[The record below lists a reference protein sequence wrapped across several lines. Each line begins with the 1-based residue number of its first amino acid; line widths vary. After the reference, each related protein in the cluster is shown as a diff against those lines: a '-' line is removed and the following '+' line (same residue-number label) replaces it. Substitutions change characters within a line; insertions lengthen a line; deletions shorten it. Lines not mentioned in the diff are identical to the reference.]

1 MMERKVIYEGRASI
15 AKYYIGVITYS
26 FFFASV
32 SATGNA
38 VRISRQKNKRTIR
51 YWIINFDVILILA
64 PAEYSIYNFLSFF
77 SHYIISLNS
86 AWV

>member
-38 VRISRQKNKRTIR
+38 VAYVFLGKRT
-51 YWIINFDVILILA
+51 NAQFVIGL
-64 PAEYSIYNFLSFF
+64 
-77 SHYIISLNS
+77 
-86 AWV
+86 